1 MKRSFLQS
9 ALAAGAISWLLSVSP
24 MVQMA
29 SAFDNTNVLVESA
42 VNNIYQKRYKE
53 AHKQLSEAYEQ
64 SPRHPGVHFN
74 LGRLF
79 ELTGNYA
86 EAVKEYQLAAVLD
99 PSMIA
104 ARRGIARCTVD
115 LKRQRSEEQNAV
127 GMQVLDQAARD
138 RASRQSPAPVVT
150 NDMVRPELPTQIQE
164 PAPPIISRP
173 VQRPTVA
180 RPVQSAQQSQQL
192 VSLPA
197 MPRSPELP
205 TVENLRVPPLP
216 RQVTQKMRERPSS
229 PTEDRVEGLLEEG
242 KFQKALEIVQPM
254 LETDQDNPRLHYL
267 QGKAFSLKGD
277 LFAAIKNLEE
287 AIRVD
292 EHFHAAYFLLAQNY
306 ARVNLLDDAMKNY
319 QIYFKVKPQASVAVE
334 MARIYERMGKS
345 ELAREFYAKANA
357 MNPGNPTLQSRVAN
371 LEGEAANDLYLRANH
386 AFTLN
391 DFAGA
396 LTLYQ
401 QALNLKGLDETYRRD
416 AERKVEMARLR
427 AREEAQ
433 KQAPA
438 NEGFTTTRH
447 IYGTSNLNWNQLAN
461 VQFQTNFT
469 EPVTVEWRGFI
480 AKTTK
485 RYGRDMLV
493 MIKEL
498 SQGEL
503 DDFGRDRNDFRLN
516 PNFNNQP
523 VFLLV
528 APNGTT
534 FPPFARPGTMITF
547 SGQTE
552 WRKYDVPNDLG
563 QMVKLPALDFISAHP

>member
-1 MKRSFLQS
+1 MKQTILRK
-9 ALAAGAISWLLSVSP
+9 ALLTGAMAWLLFAPSL
-24 MVQMA
+24 VQPI

-53 AHKQLSEAYEQ
+53 AHKQLSDAYEK

-115 LKRQRSEEQNAV
+115 LKRQRSEESNAAS
-127 GMQVLDQAARD
+127 MQVLEQAARD
-138 RASRQSPAPVVT
+138 RASRPTPAPVVT
-150 NDMVRPELPTQIQE
+150 NDMVRPEMPREE
-164 PAPPIISRP
+164 PAPPIVSRP
-173 VQRPTVA
+173 IQTPRPG
-180 RPVQSAQQSQQL
+180 QQPPQQQL

-197 MPRSPELP
+197 MRRSPELP
-205 TVENLRVPPLP
+205 AVENLRVPPLP
-216 RQVTQKMRERPSS
+216 PQVTQRVREQAPSAA
-229 PTEDRVEGLLEEG
+229 EDRIEGLLEDG
-242 KFQKALEIVQPM
+242 KHQKALEIIQPM
-254 LETDQDNPRLHYL
+254 LENDQDNPRLRYL

-292 EHFHAAYFLLAQNY
+292 EHFHGAYYLLAQNY
-306 ARVNLLDDAMKNY
+306 ARVNLLDDAMRNY

-334 MARIYERMGKS
+334 MARIYERMGKN

-391 DFAGA
+391 DFTGA
-396 LTLYQ
+396 LNLYQ
-401 QALNLKGLDETYRRD
+401 QALNLKGLDPTYRRD

-427 AREEAQ
+427 AREADQ
-433 KQAPA
+433 IQAPVTQ
-438 NEGFTTTRH
+438 GFATTRH
-447 IYGTSNLNWNQLAN
+447 IYGTSNLRWNQLAN
-461 VQFQTNFT
+461 VGFDTSFT
-469 EPVTVEWRGFI
+469 EPVTVEWRGYV

-498 SQGEL
+498 DQGEL
-503 DDFGRDRNDFRLN
+503 DDLGRDRNDFRLN

-528 APNGTT
+528 APNGTN
-534 FPPFARPGTMITF
+534 FPPFAKPGTMLTF
-547 SGQTE
+547 SGRTE

-563 QMVKLPALDFISAHP
+563 QMVKLPAFDFISGHP